1 MARETTKSR
10 GFSMHDLTA
19 KVAIVTGASGNLGQ
33 ACARAFAAAGARCAL
48 VGGSADKLAAL
59 YAADANTLL
68 AGGLDLAN
76 EADARR
82 VADMTLEKFGRI
94 DILVNTV
101 GGFRGGRKVH
111 EDDLATWD
119 AMERINL
126 RTTLNACRA
135 VAPHLV
141 RQGAGR
147 IVNVAARAALAG
159 VAGLGAYGASKSA
172 VIYLTQTLAAELKEN
187 GIGVNCVLP
196 GTIDTPQNRRD
207 MPNADF
213 TKWVAPAA
221 IADVILF
228 LASDAARAVSGAAV
242 PVYGRS

>member
-1 MARETTKSR
+1 M
-10 GFSMHDLTA
+10 FDLSG
-19 KVAIVTGASGNLGQ
+19 KVAIITGATGNLGQ
-33 ACARAFAAAGARCAL
+33 ACVQAFGAAHARCAL
-48 VGGSADKLAAL
+48 VGGAADRLAAL
-59 YAADANTLL
+59 YQADANTLPV
-68 AGGLDLAN
+68 GGLDLAN
-76 EADARR
+76 DADARR
-82 VADMTLEKFGRI
+82 AVDLILGHFGRI

-101 GGFRGGRKVH
+101 GGFAGGRKVH

-119 AMERINL
+119 AMHRINL
-126 RTTLNACRA
+126 RTTLNACRG
-135 VAPHLV
+135 VVPHFV
-141 RQGAGR
+141 RQGSGR
-147 IVNVAARAALAG
+147 IVNVAARAALGG

-207 MPNADF
+207 MLTADF

-228 LASDAARAVSGAAV
+228 LASDAARAVSGAVV

>member
-1 MARETTKSR
+1 MY
-10 GFSMHDLTA
+10 DLSG
-19 KVAIVTGASGNLGQ
+19 KVTIITGATGNLGQ
-33 ACARAFAAAGARCAL
+33 ACAQAFGAARARCAL
-48 VGGSADKLAAL
+48 VGDSADRLAAL
-59 YAADANTLL
+59 YRPNADVLL
-68 AGGLDLAN
+68 AGGLDLAL
-76 EADARR
+76 EADASRL
-82 VADMTLEKFGRI
+82 VDMTLKQFGRI

-101 GGFRGGRKVH
+101 GGFAGGRKVH
-111 EDDLATWD
+111 EDDLAAWD
-119 AMERINL
+119 AMHRINL
-126 RTTLNACRA
+126 RTTLNVCRA
-135 VAPHLV
+135 VAPHFV
-141 RQGAGR
+141 RQGSGR
-147 IVNVAARAALAG
+147 IVNVAARAALGG

-172 VIYLTQTLAAELKEN
+172 VIYLTQTLAAELKES

-221 IADVILF
+221 IADVMLF

>member
-1 MARETTKSR
+1 
-10 GFSMHDLTA
+10 MHDLTG
-19 KVAIVTGASGNLGQ
+19 KVAIITGATGNLGQ
-33 ACARAFAAAGARCAL
+33 ACVQAFRAAHARCAL
-48 VGGSADKLAAL
+48 VGGSADRLAEL
-59 YAADANTLL
+59 YRAEKNLL
-68 AGGLDLAN
+68 LVGGHDLAN

-82 VADMTLEKFGRI
+82 VVDLTLEGFGRV
-94 DILVNTV
+94 DVLVNTV
-101 GGFRGGRKVH
+101 GGFAGGRKVH

-119 AMERINL
+119 AMQRINL
-126 RTTLNACRA
+126 RTALNACRA
-135 VAPHLV
+135 VVPHFV
-141 RQGAGR
+141 RQGSGR
-147 IVNVAARAALAG
+147 IVNVAARAALTG

-221 IADVILF
+221 IADVMLF

>member
-1 MARETTKSR
+1 MY
-10 GFSMHDLTA
+10 DLTG
-19 KVAIVTGASGNLGQ
+19 KVAIITGATGNLGQ
-33 ACARAFAAAGARCAL
+33 ACAQAFGAARARCAF
-48 VGGSADKLAAL
+48 VGGAVDKLAAL
-59 YAADANTLL
+59 YRPDDNGLL
-68 AGGLDLAN
+68 VGGLDLAN

-82 VADMTLEKFGRI
+82 AVDLTLERFGRI

-101 GGFRGGRKVH
+101 GGFAGGRKVH

-119 AMERINL
+119 AMQRINL
-126 RTTLNACRA
+126 HTTLNACRA
-135 VAPHLV
+135 AVPHFV
-141 RQGAGR
+141 RQGSGR
-147 IVNVAARAALAG
+147 IVNVAARAGLAG

-221 IADVILF
+221 IADVMLF